1 VRARRAVRAGQC
13 CDERYSLDREPG
25 RRQRQHRER
34 CCLTR
39 SHGDRGFES
48 ISLQRGVM
56 RTLSPS
62 ECSGIGG
69 RVHKGLPTRANSQP

>member
-1 VRARRAVRAGQC
+1 MITASGPQNSDFRGPRFSTVTGWNRLRSEQIFLLRRG
-13 CDERYSLDREPG
+13 
-25 RRQRQHRER
+25 
-34 CCLTR
+34 T
-39 SHGDRGFES
+39 GFES

-69 RVHKGLPTRANSQP
+69 RVHKGLPTNTGFKYG